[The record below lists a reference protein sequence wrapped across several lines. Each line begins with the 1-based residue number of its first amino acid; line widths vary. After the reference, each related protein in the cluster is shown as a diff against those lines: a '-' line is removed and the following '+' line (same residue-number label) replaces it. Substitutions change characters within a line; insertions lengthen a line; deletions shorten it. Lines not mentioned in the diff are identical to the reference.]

1 MQYECGLL
9 KIDVDKMA
17 CWWKNS
23 EATVESL
30 EQMEFIK
37 VFVEKY
43 KGNVNFI
50 RVEFVESF
58 SKL

>member
-1 MQYECGLL
+1 LL
-9 KIDVDKMA
+9 KIDVDEVA

-23 EATVESL
+23 EAVVGSL
-30 EQMEFIK
+30 GQIEFIK

-50 RVEFVESF
+50 RVGFVESF

>member
-1 MQYECGLL
+1 LL
-9 KIDVDKMA
+9 KIDVDEVA

-23 EATVESL
+23 EAAVGSL